1 MNATKQMDRV
11 TRSFD
16 AGQKAW
22 LRIQEKASGLLGNQ
36 RCTSVNALPKD
47 AGLRRRRNRNRPRE
61 LYTLFV
67 VAAPTAHSPG
77 QSVLRLADES
87 WARPVFPKHPLKRG
101 RGWRDI
107 IPPGGVPPLIG
118 SKSVWYS

>member
-1 MNATKQMDRV
+1 MQQMDRV

-36 RCTSVNALPKD
+36 RCTFVNALPKD
-47 AGLRRRRNRNRPRE
+47 AGLYRRRNRNRSRE

-67 VAAPTAHSPG
+67 VAAPTVDSPG
-77 QSVLRLADES
+77 QSGK
-87 WARPVFPKHPLKRG
+87 KHHIKLNPN
-101 RGWRDI
+101 I
-107 IPPGGVPPLIG
+107 
-118 SKSVWYS
+118 